1 MPHSAA
7 IWSRRMKR
15 PLSHVVAEEANLH
28 VKEVKKTI
36 GILFEVMVRELRA
49 GGRCTLPNI
58 VVLVTRKK
66 AAPKAQ
72 KKNVFGKVCVCP
84 PRPAR
89 TIVRA
94 RVAKRLR
101 DAIG

>member
-1 MPHSAA
+1 
-7 IWSRRMKR
+7 MKR

-36 GILFEVMVRELRA
+36 GTLFEVMVRELRA

-66 AAPKAQ
+66 AASKEQ
-72 KKNVFGKVCVCP
+72 KKNVFGKICVYP
-84 PRPAR
+84 AKPAR
-89 TIVRA
+89 TVVRA
-94 RVAKRLR
+94 KVSKRLR
-101 DAIG
+101 DAMG

>member
-1 MPHSAA
+1 
-7 IWSRRMKR
+7 MKR

-49 GGRCTLPNI
+49 GGRCVIPNI
-58 VVLVTRKK
+58 VLLVVRTKV
-66 AAPKAQ
+66 ASKAQ
-72 KKNVFGKVCVCP
+72 KKNVFGKICVYP
-84 PRPAR
+84 AKPAR
-89 TIVRA
+89 TVVCA

-101 DAIG
+101 DAMG